1 MARYLDRANASIVD
15 YYFIEGIVYSGAVPV
30 RCSVYSTAGIF
41 VRAARGLSWVPVART
56 VPATEMGEKT
66 KTFTC

>member
-15 YYFIEGIVYSGAVPV
+15 YSSTIEGIVYSGAVPV

-41 VRAARGLSWVPVART
+41 VRAARGLSWVP
-56 VPATEMGEKT
+56 ATEMGEKT